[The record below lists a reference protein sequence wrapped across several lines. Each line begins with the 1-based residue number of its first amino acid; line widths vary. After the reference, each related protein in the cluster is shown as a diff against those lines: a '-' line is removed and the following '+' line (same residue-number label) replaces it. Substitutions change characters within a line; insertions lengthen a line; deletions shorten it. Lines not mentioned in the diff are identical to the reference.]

1 LTGTDSL
8 PPRPAGISYFNWIN
22 WINTESIAVAAVFG
36 TIGGLGLNPIPTLD
50 WSQFFGTTVMVQP
63 FFSTA
68 NQFLGMLIT
77 GPIILGWVH
86 SFPTAATTCRPA
98 DHLFAG

>member
-1 LTGTDSL
+1 
-8 PPRPAGISYFNWIN
+8 
-22 WINTESIAVAAVFG
+22 
-36 TIGGLGLNPIPTLD
+36 
-50 WSQFFGTTVMVQP
+50 MVQP